1 MAITLGN
8 LTFDEAHTTFEEQ
21 YEEVAGR
28 DERVVLVKGL
38 IAGGSSIADVE
49 TMLDAVLDAASAEDF
64 SVALSL
70 RDGRQLYVRRDQ
82 FERQI
87 LREKRCGA
95 FTLKL
100 RARDPF
106 EESTAITETPWSL
119 AASGATLNVASS
131 GNVSAHG
138 VIALVAT
145 GAVIDPSFSDGV
157 NTVVYSGTV
166 GDGETLT
173 FDGAAQRVT
182 LEGVDV
188 TPYSSGRFPVI
199 DPDGTTL
206 TYSDDDA
213 SSHTASVTVA
223 YRDRWW

>member
-1 MAITLGN
+1 MAITLGSY
-8 LTFDEAHTTFEEQ
+8 TFDEAHTTFEEQ

-38 IAGGSSIADVE
+38 IAGASTIADVE
-49 TMLDAVLDAASAEDF
+49 SMLDSVLDAASVDDYSA
-64 SVALSL
+64 ALSL
-70 RDGRQLYVRRDQ
+70 RDGRQLFVRRDQ

-87 LREKRCGA
+87 LRERTCGA

-106 EESTAITETPWSL
+106 EESTVATETPWNI

-131 GNVSAHG
+131 GNVAAHA

-145 GAVIDPSFSDGV
+145 DAVVDPSMSDGL
-157 NTVVYSGTV
+157 NTIVYSGTV
-166 GDGETLT
+166 SDGETLE
-173 FDGAAQRVT
+173 FDGATHRVI

-188 TPYSSGRFPVI
+188 TAYSSGDFPVI

-206 TYSDDDA
+206 VYTDDDA
-213 SSHTASVTVA
+213 SSHTASVTVTH
-223 YRDRWW
+223 RDRWW